1 LDRNAPY
8 SLIERFVVSTYN
20 LARATARL
28 PYALQDQIINYASY
42 VEDVADDL
50 LTEMGYSDV
59 PSAQIQ
65 AIVYTAGVWRLWQSI
80 NSQISILD
88 NALALLRNSGAQ
100 SVQLG
105 QSFYTIRQGVDAGRS
120 EAIEIL
126 TELRDDL
133 RNVLSQQG
141 LYFVTT
147 TRSLS
152 GLIRS
157 VMDSNGL

>member
-1 LDRNAPY
+1 M
-8 SLIERFVVSTYN
+8 STYN

-42 VEDVADDL
+42 VEDVVDDL
-50 LTEMGYSDV
+50 LAEMGYSDV
-59 PSAQIQ
+59 PLARKQ

-80 NSQISILD
+80 NSQISILN

-105 QSFYTIRQGVDAGRS
+105 QSFYTVRQGIDAGRS
-120 EAIEIL
+120 ETVEIL

-133 RNVLSQQG
+133 RNMLSQQG

-147 TRSLS
+147 ARSLN
-152 GLIRS
+152 GLVRN
-157 VMDSNGL
+157 VMESNGL